1 MKRYLGSYLR
11 RVYPQL
17 LIFILFSMVFY
28 ITFKVSNLGME
39 YYYMDIEIMIF
50 FMLAYLIFILV
61 GHKKSLSMADQVDN
75 LTFEKKQ
82 LINKM
87 TNEKNDMRDYYTIW
101 IHQMKTP
108 ITVANLL
115 VDEMDEDNTRLKND
129 LKKEL
134 MYIEDYTNMA
144 MTYLKIV
151 NRQADMDL
159 TSVYLDDIIRSVLK
173 KYSMVFISNHISID
187 YKPMD
192 ISVVSD
198 YSWLSILV
206 EQLVS
211 NAAKYTSNGSVKFV
225 FHRESNSLEIRDTGI
240 GIRPEDIPKI
250 FDRGYSGFNGRL
262 NQKSSGLGLFLAT
275 SISSKLS
282 INIRVESELGVGSS
296 FFLDFPK
303 ERDYRDL

>member
-1 MKRYLGSYLR
+1 
-11 RVYPQL
+11 
-17 LIFILFSMVFY
+17 
-28 ITFKVSNLGME
+28 
-39 YYYMDIEIMIF
+39 
-50 FMLAYLIFILV
+50 
-61 GHKKSLSMADQVDN
+61 MADQVDN

-87 TNEKNDMRDYYTIW
+87 TNEKNDMRDYYSIW

-173 KYSMVFISNHISID
+173 KYSMVFISN
-187 YKPMD
+187 P
-192 ISVVSD
+192 
-198 YSWLSILV
+198 
-206 EQLVS
+206 
-211 NAAKYTSNGSVKFV
+211 
-225 FHRESNSLEIRDTGI
+225 
-240 GIRPEDIPKI
+240 
-250 FDRGYSGFNGRL
+250 
-262 NQKSSGLGLFLAT
+262 
-275 SISSKLS
+275 
-282 INIRVESELGVGSS
+282 
-296 FFLDFPK
+296 
-303 ERDYRDL
+303 

>member
-39 YYYMDIEIMIF
+39 YYYMAIEIMIF
-50 FMLAYLIFILV
+50 FMLAYLIFILA

-225 FHRESNSLEIRDTGI
+225 FHRE
-240 GIRPEDIPKI
+240 
-250 FDRGYSGFNGRL
+250 
-262 NQKSSGLGLFLAT
+262 
-275 SISSKLS
+275 
-282 INIRVESELGVGSS
+282 
-296 FFLDFPK
+296 
-303 ERDYRDL
+303 